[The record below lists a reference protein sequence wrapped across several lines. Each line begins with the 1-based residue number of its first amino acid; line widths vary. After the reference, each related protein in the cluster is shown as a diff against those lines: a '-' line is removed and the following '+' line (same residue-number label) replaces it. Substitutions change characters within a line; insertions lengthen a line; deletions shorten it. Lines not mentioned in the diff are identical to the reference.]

1 MTYIP
6 RIDSG
11 VNKIEADESYLIE
24 DNRQSINYG
33 GLNVLG
39 QIRIHGD
46 LILKQ

>member
-11 VNKIEADESYLIE
+11 INKIKANESFIIE

-33 GLNVLG
+33 GITILG
-39 QIRIHGD
+39 QMRIYGD
-46 LILKQ
+46 LILK